1 VLLRIQTLN
10 TGPQDL
16 ITLMYTGF
24 CCENLD
30 PKLTGQLKP
39 KAYDWAID
47 KGRCVFSYLTGDHR
61 QRECREEER
70 RPKEKEALMRGDGP
84 RAHGQE
90 KQQVT
95 RDIWLGY
102 KLE

>member
-1 VLLRIQTLN
+1 MLLRIQTLN

-47 KGRCVFSYLTGDHR
+47 KGRRVFSYWMVGVTS
-61 QRECREEER
+61 REVGEMGRKR
-70 RPKEKEALMRGDGP
+70 KNWRG
-84 RAHGQE
+84 E
-90 KQQVT
+90 CVN
-95 RDIWLGY
+95 I
-102 KLE
+102 